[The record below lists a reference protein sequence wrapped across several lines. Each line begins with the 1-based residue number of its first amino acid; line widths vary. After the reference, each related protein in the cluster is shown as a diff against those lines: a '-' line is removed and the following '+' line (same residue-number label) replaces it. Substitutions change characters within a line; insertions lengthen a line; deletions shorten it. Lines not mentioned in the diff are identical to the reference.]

1 MSALARFASHGP
13 RAKARRHLRDDT
25 AAPPLK
31 RQDLQGCIRDLVA
44 LSSLPS
50 LWSGRE
56 LAAVLESFL
65 DVLLGMLPLD
75 LAYVRVAPSAA
86 TDEMELFR
94 GAGVN
99 GAGLSAAEVGRR
111 LQRQLVLTPLGRPC
125 QLPSAFGLVPLY
137 AVRYPLGLDDMS
149 GEVMLASHRAGFPG
163 ASEKLLGRVAANHLQ
178 LHLELGSRQRAQQE
192 ADRRKDDFL
201 AVLGHELRNVLA
213 AICPVVEVW
222 QRGADGQA
230 PKERAMIG
238 RQVGHLTRLVDDLL
252 DVSRITRGH
261 MTLVRSRVDVWDIV
275 ARATEMARPL
285 LEEKR
290 HRLCLGASPE
300 ALIVDG
306 DEVRLCQVV
315 ANLLTNAAKYT
326 DPGGEIRV
334 LAAREEEEVVLRVRD
349 SGVGL
354 SPELLP
360 RVFEMFVRGAG
371 SSEQAAGGLGVGLAI
386 VKALVEMHG
395 GRVEAHSEGTGSEF
409 VVRLPAAPAD
419 SAEPRSDLHDDTQ
432 VACADG
438 ERHVRVLVVED
449 NRDVAEAV
457 SVVLRAAGHE
467 VQLAFDGVEA
477 LRAADQFAP
486 EMILLDIGLPVMDGY
501 EVAEQLRQ
509 RCGQAILIALTG
521 YGREQDRARA
531 RAAGFQQ
538 LLVKPIGVDELL
550 AVVARG

>member
-1 MSALARFASHGP
+1 
-13 RAKARRHLRDDT
+13 
-25 AAPPLK
+25 
-31 RQDLQGCIRDLVA
+31 
-44 LSSLPS
+44 
-50 LWSGRE
+50 
-56 LAAVLESFL
+56 
-65 DVLLGMLPLD
+65 
-75 LAYVRVAPSAA
+75 
-86 TDEMELFR
+86 
-94 GAGVN
+94 
-99 GAGLSAAEVGRR
+99 
-111 LQRQLVLTPLGRPC
+111 
-125 QLPSAFGLVPLY
+125 
-137 AVRYPLGLDDMS
+137 
-149 GEVMLASHRAGFPG
+149 
-163 ASEKLLGRVAANHLQ
+163 
-178 LHLELGSRQRAQQE
+178 
-192 ADRRKDDFL
+192 
-201 AVLGHELRNVLA
+201 
-213 AICPVVEVW
+213 
-222 QRGADGQA
+222 
-230 PKERAMIG
+230 
-238 RQVGHLTRLVDDLL
+238 
-252 DVSRITRGH
+252 
-261 MTLVRSRVDVWDIV
+261 
-275 ARATEMARPL
+275 
-285 LEEKR
+285 
-290 HRLCLGASPE
+290 
-300 ALIVDG
+300 
-306 DEVRLCQVV
+306 VV